1 MRSVAGSLNRFCSTL
16 NKNPSTKLAAE
27 PSLPIPKTRIT
38 LCPGMA
44 HMSNVL
50 SLINEISFRII
61 RIKYSNQEMLFKL
74 LKKKRHKAFSNI
86 FHSIHCFWQS
96 SEELTAA
103 FQFSDFNIAF
113 DRCCSLY
120 ISGLFLSLIL
130 QKVPAQLDLV
140 FTVSSPNKM
149 IT

>member
-50 SLINEISFRII
+50 SLINKISFRII

-74 LKKKRHKAFSNI
+74 LKKKKGTKLSQI
-86 FHSIHCFWQS
+86 FFIPSIASGSHQKSWQLHFNFQISILPLIDVVLCIYLDYFWALFFKKSLHSWI
-96 SEELTAA
+96 
-103 FQFSDFNIAF
+103 
-113 DRCCSLY
+113 
-120 ISGLFLSLIL
+120 
-130 QKVPAQLDLV
+130 
-140 FTVSSPNKM
+140 
-149 IT
+149 

>member
-1 MRSVAGSLNRFCSTL
+1 MF
-16 NKNPSTKLAAE
+16 
-27 PSLPIPKTRIT
+27 
-38 LCPGMA
+38 
-44 HMSNVL
+44 
-50 SLINEISFRII
+50 
-61 RIKYSNQEMLFKL
+61 FKL
-74 LKKKRHKAFSNI
+74 LKKKKHKAFPNI
-86 FHSIHCFWQS
+86 FHSMHCFWQS

-113 DRCCSLY
+113 DRCYFLY

-140 FTVSSPNKM
+140 LTVSDLNKM